1 MRIAILT
8 QPLRYNYGGLLQNY
22 ALQTIL
28 KRLGHQ
34 PVTLDPNPYVQA
46 DWALPLRIIKRVIW
60 KYIFHKQKC
69 GLFWEYKK
77 NREIRIL
84 ETNTKVF
91 IKKNIIVERYRSIND
106 INLSSYDAFI
116 VGSDQVWRPKY
127 NRGRL
132 GEMFLDF
139 TKEMK
144 VKRIAYAASFG
155 TDDWEFN
162 EEQTLEYSK
171 YIFNFD
177 GISVREDSGISLCK
191 NHFGINATHVLDPTM
206 LLTKDEYIKYLLPS
220 QNNNKEKYLFY
231 YILDHDETKINIV
244 KNYEQK
250 LHIHA
255 ATVRAKD
262 DRSKDINQRIQ
273 PPLEDWLFAFCN
285 AEFVVTDSFHGCVFS
300 IIFNKPFIVILN
312 ENRGSARL
320 YSLLKLF
327 QLEDRLY
334 DPLNDKLKSMIDW
347 KSVNSILNEKR
358 NASLS
363 FLKNYI

>member
-1 MRIAILT
+1 
-8 QPLRYNYGGLLQNY
+8 
-22 ALQTIL
+22 
-28 KRLGHQ
+28 
-34 PVTLDPNPYVQA
+34 
-46 DWALPLRIIKRVIW
+46 
-60 KYIFHKQKC
+60 
-69 GLFWEYKK
+69 
-77 NREIRIL
+77 
-84 ETNTKVF
+84 
-91 IKKNIIVERYRSIND
+91 
-106 INLSSYDAFI
+106 
-116 VGSDQVWRPKY
+116 
-127 NRGRL
+127 
-132 GEMFLDF
+132 
-139 TKEMK
+139 MK